1 MKKKTVFKKKNLFF
15 PLPMKGHWIRH
26 QGGLWAIANS
36 TKDEGL
42 AKKKKKE
49 QLYAHRGARTHD
61 HKVKSL
67 ALYQLS

>member
-42 AKKKKKE
+42 AKKKKKKNKKCTPTVGLE
-49 QLYAHRGARTHD
+49 PTTTRLR
-61 HKVKSL
+61 
-67 ALYQLS
+67 ALRSTN

>member
-42 AKKKKKE
+42 AKKKKKK
-49 QLYAHRGARTHD
+49 RTT
-61 HKVKSL
+61 VRPPWGSNPRP
-67 ALYQLS
+67 QG